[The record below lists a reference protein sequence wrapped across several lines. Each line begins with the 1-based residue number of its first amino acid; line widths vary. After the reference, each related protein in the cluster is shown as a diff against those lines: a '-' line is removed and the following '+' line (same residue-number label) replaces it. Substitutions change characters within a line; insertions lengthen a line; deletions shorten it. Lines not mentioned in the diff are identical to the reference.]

1 MTGQV
6 NGSDLRPPD
15 CGAILAVS
23 MSTQKS
29 SQKRVYKII
38 FLNQGQVYEVFAKN
52 VTQGSLF
59 GFVEIEQLLFGE
71 RTQVVVDPSEERL
84 KTEFAGVKRFFVPM
98 QAVVRIDEVEKEG
111 PARISEPSEKDGNL
125 TAFPTPIYPPGGDK
139 GKS

>member
-1 MTGQV
+1 MLTG
-6 NGSDLRPPD
+6 GM
-15 CGAILAVS
+15 G
-23 MSTQKS
+23 TQKPS
-29 SQKRVYKII
+29 HKRVYKII

-71 RTQVVVDPSEERL
+71 RTQIVVDPSEERL

-98 QAVVRIDEVEKEG
+98 HAIVRIDEVEKEG
-111 PARISEPSEKDGNL
+111 PARISKPSEKDGNL
-125 TAFPTPIYPPGGDK
+125 TAFPTPIYTPGGDQ